1 MAQGVPK
8 ELETKLGCFIFGR
21 QRRCLFQTCVTSN
34 GLNLNSSSL
43 ARTSDYRIFLH
54 IDTPLICLFIS
65 YFTPKYTHSMDKY
78 TANSA
83 LLFTTNKPTK
93 VKQSRNLLLCL
104 ENVTFLKLYCTVC
117 VCSTHLRNV
126 LCVVLLLLLEMFHTK
141 TTNGSVQL

>member
-1 MAQGVPK
+1 M
-8 ELETKLGCFIFGR
+8 
-21 QRRCLFQTCVTSN
+21 CVTSN
-34 GLNLNSSSL
+34 GRNLNSSSL
-43 ARTSDYRIFLH
+43 VRTSDYRIFLH

-104 ENVTFLKLYCTVC
+104 ENVTFLKLLYSVC
-117 VCSTHLRNV
+117 VVAHTYEMFCV
-126 LCVVLLLLLEMFHTK
+126 LCCYCCLKCFTQKQRTVQFSYKLLEQIFMK
-141 TTNGSVQL
+141 KISSSY